1 MAAACSKKF
10 PIKRTALWDMK
21 NKKKNFFPTDAFV
34 FFQVSSETQV
44 FFLAL
49 LYVEPPPKSTT
60 ANNNLRSDD
69 DAIEI
74 ETSEIV
80 QQKKLILQ
88 KYQKQISWLYYI
100 TTPVKMVTF
109 V

>member
-21 NKKKNFFPTDAFV
+21 NIKKNFRPTPLFF
-34 FFQVSSETQV
+34 FFQAGL
-44 FFLAL
+44 FDWP
-49 LYVEPPPKSTT
+49 YVEPPPKSTT
-60 ANNNLRSDD
+60 ANNDLRSDN

-80 QQKKLILQ
+80 QQKKMILQ
-88 KYQKQISWLYYI
+88 KYQQQISWLYYI